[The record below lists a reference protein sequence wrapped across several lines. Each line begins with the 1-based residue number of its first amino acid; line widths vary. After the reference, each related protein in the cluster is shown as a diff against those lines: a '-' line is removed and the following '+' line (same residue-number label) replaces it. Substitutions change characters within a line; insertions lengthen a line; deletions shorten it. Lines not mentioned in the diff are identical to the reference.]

1 MSASKSRYKVRFRRR
16 RQGKTD
22 FYQRKAFIVS
32 RKKRLVVRRSNKHI
46 RAQIIE
52 AHMNG
57 DSVLVAAD
65 SGELA
70 RFGWKANCS
79 NTPAAYLVG
88 LLLGGKALNNGVKE
102 AVLDIG
108 LYQPSRGA
116 RVFAV
121 LNGALDAG
129 LQVPYNE
136 IVLPKGERLA
146 GEHIALHYDRLN
158 LEEIDLKKHEFSKYA
173 SLNISSKN
181 IVKHFEEVKNK
192 IINYNKEGIGSNV

>member
-1 MSASKSRYKVRFRRR
+1 MSASKSHYKVRFRRR

-32 RKKRLVVRRSNKHI
+32 RRKRLVVRRSNKHI

-52 AHMNG
+52 AHMKG
-57 DSVLVAAD
+57 DSILVAAD
-65 SGELA
+65 SGELIK
-70 RFGWKANCS
+70 FGWNVNCS

-88 LLLGGKALNNGVKE
+88 ILLGRKALINGIKE

-121 LNGALDAG
+121 LKGALDAG
-129 LQVPYNE
+129 LHIPYNE
-136 IVLPKGERLA
+136 IVLPEEERLA
-146 GEHIALHYDRLN
+146 GEHIALYYDILISR
-158 LEEIDLKKHEFSKYA
+158 EIETKKHAFSNYA

-181 IVKHFEEVKNK
+181 IVNHFEEVKNK
-192 IINYNKEGIGSNV
+192 IIDHYKEGIG

>member
-1 MSASKSRYKVRFRRR
+1 MSASKPRYKVRFRRR

-22 FYQRKAFIVS
+22 FYQRKTFIVS

-52 AHMNG
+52 AHIEG

-65 SGELA
+65 SGELI
-70 RFGWKANCS
+70 RFGWVANCT
-79 NTPAAYLVG
+79 NTPAAYLIG
-88 LLLGGKALNNGVKE
+88 LLIGRKALNNGIKE

-108 LYQPSRGA
+108 LYKPSRGA

-121 LNGALDAG
+121 LKGALDAG
-129 LQVPYNE
+129 LYIPHNE
-136 IVLPKGERLA
+136 IVLPVEERLT
-146 GEHIALHYDRLN
+146 GEHIALYYDRLN
-158 LEEIDLKKHEFSKYA
+158 LEEIESKKQEFSTYK

-181 IVKHFEEVKNK
+181 IVKHFEDIKSK
-192 IINYNKEGIGSNV
+192 IINYNKEGIS

>member
-1 MSASKSRYKVRFRRR
+1 MSASKSHYKVRFRRR

-22 FYQRKAFIVS
+22 FYQRKAFIIS
-32 RKKRLVVRRSNKHI
+32 RRKRLVVRRSNKHI

-52 AHMNG
+52 VHMKG

-65 SGELA
+65 SRELIG
-70 RFGWKANCS
+70 FGWNANCS

-88 LLLGGKALNNGVKE
+88 ILLGRKALINGIKE

-121 LNGALDAG
+121 LKGALDAG
-129 LQVPYNE
+129 LHIPYNE
-136 IVLPKGERLA
+136 IVLPKEERLV
-146 GEHIALHYDRLN
+146 GEHIALYYDN
-158 LEEIDLKKHEFSKYA
+158 LISQEIETKKHVFSNYA

-181 IVKHFEEVKNK
+181 IVNHFEEVKNK
-192 IINYNKEGIGSNV
+192 IINHYKEGIG

>member
-1 MSASKSRYKVRFRRR
+1 LSASKSHYKVRFRRR

-22 FYQRKAFIVS
+22 FYQRKAFIIS

-52 AHMNG
+52 AHMRG

-65 SGELA
+65 SGELT
-70 RFGWKANCS
+70 RFGWNANCS

-88 LLLGGKALNNGVKE
+88 LIIGGKALINGIKE

-108 LYQPSRGA
+108 LYQPSRGS

-121 LNGALDAG
+121 LKGALDAG
-129 LQVPYNE
+129 LSIPNNE
-136 IVLPKGERLA
+136 IILPEDERLT
-146 GEHIALHYDRLN
+146 GEHIALYCDKLN
-158 LEEIDLKKHEFSKYA
+158 LEEVESTKHVFSKYR
-173 SLNISSKN
+173 SQNISSKN
-181 IVKHFEEVKNK
+181 IVKHFEEVKSK
-192 IINYNKEGIGSNV
+192 IINYNKEGIS

>member
-1 MSASKSRYKVRFRRR
+1 MSASKSHYKVRFRRR
-16 RQGKTD
+16 RQAKTD

-57 DSVLVAAD
+57 DSVLVAVD
-65 SGELA
+65 SGELT

-88 LLLGGKALNNGVKE
+88 LLLGGKALTNGIKE
-102 AVLDIG
+102 VVLDIG
-108 LYQPSRGA
+108 LYQPSKGA

-129 LQVPYNE
+129 LHIPHNE

-146 GEHIALHYDRLN
+146 GEHIASHYDRLN
-158 LEEIDLKKHEFSKYA
+158 LEEMEFKKHEFSRYA
-173 SLNISSKN
+173 SLNISPKN

-192 IINYNKEGIGSNV
+192 IINYNEEGIDPNV

>member
-1 MSASKSRYKVRFRRR
+1 LSASKSHYKVRFRRR

-52 AHMNG
+52 AHMEG

-65 SGELA
+65 SGELI
-70 RFGWKANCS
+70 RFGWVANCT
-79 NTPAAYLVG
+79 NTPAAYLIG
-88 LLLGGKALNNGVKE
+88 LLIGRKALNNGIKE
-102 AVLDIG
+102 AILDIG
-108 LYQPSRGA
+108 LYKPSRGA

-121 LNGALDAG
+121 LKGALDAG
-129 LQVPYNE
+129 LYIPHNE
-136 IVLPKGERLA
+136 IVLPVEERLT
-146 GEHIALHYDRLN
+146 GKHIALYYDRLN
-158 LEEIDLKKHEFSKYA
+158 LEEIESKKQEFSTYK

-181 IVKHFEEVKNK
+181 IVKHFEDVKSK
-192 IINYNKEGIGSNV
+192 IINYNKEGTN

>member
-1 MSASKSRYKVRFRRR
+1 LSASKSHYKVRFRRR

-32 RKKRLVVRRSNKHI
+32 RRKRLVVRRSNKHI
-46 RAQIIE
+46 RAQVIE

-65 SGELA
+65 SGELIN
-70 RFGWKANCS
+70 FGWNANCS

-88 LLLGGKALNNGVKE
+88 ILLGRKALINGIEEV
-102 AVLDIG
+102 VLDIG

-121 LNGALDAG
+121 LKGALDAG
-129 LQVPYNE
+129 LRIPYNE
-136 IVLPKGERLA
+136 IVLPKEERLT
-146 GEHIALHYDRLN
+146 GEHIALYYDRLN
-158 LEEIDLKKHEFSKYA
+158 TEEIETKKHAFSNYA
-173 SLNISSKN
+173 SQNISSEN
-181 IVKHFEEVKNK
+181 IVNHFEEVKNK
-192 IINYNKEGIGSNV
+192 IIDHYIEGIG